1 MRKCVWCAVLAAV
14 LICVTVGQAS
24 AQGRIRSYGVAPF
37 VYDNRA
43 YVPVK
48 STCDYVGAGLT
59 WDPYANSA
67 TLVYHNRNLTL
78 VVGSTSAYYN
88 DQPVVLVAP
97 VVSVRD
103 QLYCPAT
110 AFDRYLGVPM
120 RWEPRRHR
128 ASFQGRPGWGYYDVD
143 PRTPRYALGIFAS
156 YGYVPAYAPRPFVY
170 GGAAYLPLRSVAD
183 VIGAVLLFDLLSD
196 RCVVTYGGVQ
206 TVLFIGSPR
215 CYYGNQVVILSAPP
229 IVCGNVVYVPER
241 LVEDHWRVPV
251 QRSQGRF
258 RLQGDRGWHDFSV
271 ASAPPSR
278 IYRSMA
284 AAPLLRSAA
293 SGLRSVGMTRPM
305 DPGLVSRARRG
316 TAVAP
321 GGRARGGPGT
331 GFSALAATR
340 PHGGAVAAP
349 RAGGKAKAGA
359 VAAPRGGG
367 KARAGA
373 VAAPRGGGKAKGG
386 AAAAPRGGFGKAKG
400 GAVSAPRGGF
410 GKAQGGAVSAPRAGF
425 GKARAGAVAAPRAG
439 GKAKAGAVAAPR
451 GGGKGGGPQ
460 GKGGKGGQTK
470 KGGGQGQSGG

>member
-14 LICVTVGQAS
+14 LICVSVGQAS
-24 AQGRIRSYGVAPF
+24 AQGLIRSYGATPF

-43 YVPVK
+43 YVPIR
-48 STCDYVGAGLT
+48 STSDYVGASLA

-78 VVGSTSAYYN
+78 AVGSTSAYYN
-88 DQPVVLVAP
+88 GQPVILAAP
-97 VVSVRD
+97 MVSVRG

-110 AFDRYLGVPM
+110 AFDQYLGVPM

-128 ASFQGRPGWGYYDVD
+128 ALFHGRPGWGYYDVD
-143 PRTPRYALGIFAS
+143 PRTPPYALGVFVS

-215 CYYGNQVVILSAPP
+215 AYYGNQVVILSGAP

-241 LVEDHWRVPV
+241 LVQDNWRVPV
-251 QRSQGRF
+251 QRSAGRF
-258 RLQGDRGWHDFSV
+258 RLQGDRGWHDFAV

-284 AAPLLRSAA
+284 SAPLLRTAA

-305 DPGLVSRARRG
+305 DPGLVSRAARG
-316 TAVAP
+316 TAAAP

-331 GFSALAATR
+331 GFPALAATR

-349 RAGGKAKAGA
+349 R
-359 VAAPRGGG
+359 GGG
-367 KARAGA
+367 K
-373 VAAPRGGGKAKGG
+373 VKGG
-386 AAAAPRGGFGKAKG
+386 AVAAPRGGFGKAKG
-400 GAVSAPRGGF
+400 GAVSAPRGG
-410 GKAQGGAVSAPRAGF
+410 GKAKGGAA
-425 GKARAGAVAAPRAG
+425 AAPRGGGRGPTGVGAPGKGPGAG
-439 GKAKAGAVAAPR
+439 GGAHQGRGAK